1 MPSTNGQNNEVVS
14 MKKVMFLIAM
24 LSLGTLC
31 LAGTAREDATDRL
44 DNATNVLH
52 EIMGMPDNGIPE
64 EVLEHAK
71 CVAVVPHM
79 VKAGFVFGGK
89 GGKGVATC
97 RTAKGWSAPAFITIS
112 GGSWGLQIGVEAVDL
127 VMIIQNEKGM
137 QKLLSSNFQ
146 LGADASAA
154 AGPVGRHASAGTDW
168 KLDTEI
174 LTYSRAKG
182 AFAGL
187 TLEGASIR
195 QDNDSRHAIYGPK
208 VTTRALLLGKVPA
221 PSVTKPFLAE
231 IRGAKAQA
239 VAGGKAEAKSEARSE
254 AKENV
259 TVTGCLQKG
268 DGAGEFSMIA
278 ADGMTWELHS
288 KSINLDN
295 HLGHTVTVTGPR
307 TRESKAQEKAEEKG
321 EGVVKASSK
330 EQYADLGVTSLKM
343 VSETCSK

>member
-1 MPSTNGQNNEVVS
+1 MRLS
-14 MKKVMFLIAM
+14 MKKVMFLLAM

-31 LAGTAREDATDRL
+31 WAGSAREDATDRL
-44 DNATNVLH
+44 DNATKVLH

-79 VKAGFVFGGK
+79 VKGGLIFGGK
-89 GGKGVATC
+89 GGKGVTTC
-97 RTAKGWSAPAFITIS
+97 RTADGWSAPAFITIS

-146 LGADASAA
+146 IGADASAA
-154 AGPVGRHASAGTDW
+154 AGAVWRHVSGRADW

-195 QDNDSRHAIYGPK
+195 QDSDSRHAMYGRK
-208 VTTRALLLGKVPA
+208 VTTRALLIRKVPA
-221 PSVTKPFLAE
+221 PAEPKPFLAE

-239 VAGGKAEAKSEARSE
+239 VAEGKAEAK
-254 AKENV
+254 
-259 TVTGCLQKG
+259 Q
-268 DGAGEFSMIA
+268 
-278 ADGMTWELHS
+278 
-288 KSINLDN
+288 
-295 HLGHTVTVTGPR
+295 
-307 TRESKAQEKAEEKG
+307 
-321 EGVVKASSK
+321 
-330 EQYADLGVTSLKM
+330 
-343 VSETCSK
+343 